1 MGGGAQAAVSGH
13 VDDAI
18 VLVGGYTHVDLLAHT
33 PAPSRSDAAR
43 GVHVLHVSGADG
55 RITHLSTNA
64 VGPNVAFITRSP
76 VNPQLLYAST
86 ERIDDEGEIIT
97 LRLTPDFRLVEQS
110 RVKAGGRSTCYL
122 NFSKTREW
130 MMAVSYWDAKISTLR
145 LDKLNGL
152 PDSPRSILMQPGASY
167 VDDSKPTR
175 EEHWKYRQRWPHSHC
190 CVTEPYHGRVHFVVD
205 LGLDRV
211 FAYRVDSREG
221 TLVPKGS
228 VQLPRG
234 KGPRHLLFHPTLR
247 RAYLV
252 NELDSTVSVFE
263 VSLPDE
269 WTREEACG
277 AAEAREW
284 SCEDAGS
291 ALRLT
296 QCLSSLPES
305 ERGKQCISPEG
316 IWKAASH
323 SSEIR
328 LHPGGRHF
336 VVGNRGDDSVAVFE
350 VPLDGGEV
358 TLANITPSGGKC
370 PRNFNWT
377 GNGRFLV
384 VGNQNSDSLCVFEF
398 DAKSGALT
406 PAHVAEGVAS
416 PNYVYPIPCRH
427 VAALVSEEEEPLV
440 GEGAEETAV
449 MAEGAARAIA

>member
-1 MGGGAQAAVSGH
+1 M
-13 VDDAI
+13 
-18 VLVGGYTHVDLLAHT
+18 
-33 PAPSRSDAAR
+33 R
-43 GVHVLHVSGADG
+43 GVHWHCDLYEG
-55 RITHLSTNA
+55 STGQA
-64 VGPNVAFITRSP
+64 
-76 VNPQLLYAST
+76 
-86 ERIDDEGEIIT
+86 EG
-97 LRLTPDFRLVEQS
+97 
-110 RVKAGGRSTCYL
+110 
-122 NFSKTREW
+122 
-130 MMAVSYWDAKISTLR
+130 
-145 LDKLNGL
+145 
-152 PDSPRSILMQPGASY
+152 
-167 VDDSKPTR
+167 
-175 EEHWKYRQRWPHSHC
+175 
-190 CVTEPYHGRVHFVVD
+190 
-205 LGLDRV
+205 
-211 FAYRVDSREG
+211 
-221 TLVPKGS
+221 
-228 VQLPRG
+228 
-234 KGPRHLLFHPTLR
+234 
-247 RAYLV
+247 
-252 NELDSTVSVFE
+252 
-263 VSLPDE
+263 
-269 WTREEACG
+269 G

-440 GEGAEETAV
+440 GEGAEPAV